1 MKAMRS
7 RGQAS
12 PAGKNIRVTRA
23 EGGLNCGMDKVRVR
37 FAPSPTGMFHIGS
50 ARTALFN
57 WLYARHCSGTFV
69 LRVEDTDASR
79 NKPEF
84 TEVIFQGLRWL
95 GLNWDEGPQPGG
107 AVKGDRGPYFQSQR
121 GEIYKKYVDRLLSEG
136 KAYESDGAV
145 KFRTPK
151 TPATVHDLI
160 CGDIVFDR
168 TNEPDLVIQR
178 KDGSPVFHL
187 VNVVDDL
194 EMKITHVI
202 RGEDHL
208 SNTHKHL
215 ALIEAFGAQ
224 PPHYAHIPLIL
235 NPNGSKMSKRD
246 VGASIQE
253 YEQEGYLP
261 AAVRN
266 YLCLLG
272 WSPKDNREILPIE
285 EVIAKFDL
293 PQVNRANARF
303 DTDKLFWINGEYF
316 RAATVEALEPLA
328 LAILQREG
336 ILGEKYDHTYFHAA
350 LSIVKEKIK
359 VGRELPAW
367 MGHFFKEDFPYDPA
381 AVKKVFTA
389 DGLANL
395 ARLRERMLQ
404 IDPMAFTTAAIEAE
418 FKVLAEVTG
427 QKLGALI
434 HPTRLAVS
442 GSPVGPSL
450 YHLLEVL
457 GRARV
462 LGRIERAEK
471 EFSAPVA
478 G

>member
-1 MKAMRS
+1 MES
-7 RGQAS
+7 
-12 PAGKNIRVTRA
+12 
-23 EGGLNCGMDKVRVR
+23 VRVR

-57 WLYARHCSGTFV
+57 WLYARHMSGTFI
-69 LRVEDTDASR
+69 LRIEDTDAAR
-79 NKPEF
+79 NKPEHV
-84 TEVIFQGLRWL
+84 EVIFQGMHWL
-95 GLNWDEGPQPGG
+95 GFNWDEGPQPGG
-107 AVKGDRGPYFQSQR
+107 TVKGDRGPYFQSQR
-121 GEIYKKYVDRLLSEG
+121 SEIYKRYVDRLLAEG
-136 KAYESDGAV
+136 KAYEFEGAV

-151 TPATVHDLI
+151 TPIVVPDLI
-160 CGDIVFDR
+160 CGDITFDR

-178 KDGSPVFHL
+178 KDGTPVFHL

-194 EMKITHVI
+194 EMGITHVI

-215 ALIEAFGAQ
+215 ALIEAFGAK
-224 PPHYAHIPLIL
+224 PPRYAHIPLIL

-246 VGASIQE
+246 VGASIDD
-253 YEQEGYLP
+253 YREQGYLAP
-261 AAVRN
+261 AVRN

-303 DTDKLFWINGEYF
+303 DADKLFWINGEYF
-316 RAATVEALEPLA
+316 RATPLEAIEPLA
-328 LAILQREG
+328 VGILQKHG
-336 ILGEKYDHTYFHAA
+336 ILGEKYDHAYFRAA
-350 LSIVKEKIK
+350 LAIVKEKIK
-359 VGRELPAW
+359 VGRELPDW
-367 MGHFFKEDFPYDPA
+367 MGHFFREDFPFDPA
-381 AVKKVFTA
+381 AAKKVFTPE
-389 DGLANL
+389 GLANIVK
-395 ARLRERMLQ
+395 LRERLAQ
-404 IDPMAFTTAAIEAE
+404 IDPKDFNAATLEAE
-418 FKVLAEVTG
+418 FKALAAASG

-457 GRARV
+457 GPARV
-462 LGRIERAEK
+462 LGRLERAEK
-471 EFSAPVA
+471 EFGAVQ

>member
-1 MKAMRS
+1 
-7 RGQAS
+7 
-12 PAGKNIRVTRA
+12 
-23 EGGLNCGMDKVRVR
+23 
-37 FAPSPTGMFHIGS
+37 MFHIGS

-57 WLYARHCSGTFV
+57 WLYARHTSGTFV
-69 LRVEDTDASR
+69 LRIEDTDAAR

-84 TEVIFQGLRWL
+84 TEVIFHGLRWL

-107 AVKGDRGPYFQSQR
+107 GVKGERGPYSQSQR
-121 GEIYKKYVDRLLSEG
+121 AAIYKTYVERLLAEG

-145 KFRTPK
+145 KFRIPK
-151 TPATVHDLI
+151 TPITVNDLI
-160 CGDIVFDR
+160 CGDIQFDR
-168 TNEPDLVIQR
+168 TNDPDLVIQR
-178 KDGSPVFHL
+178 KDGTPVFHL

-194 EMKITHVI
+194 EMGITHVI

-208 SNTHKHL
+208 SNTPKHL
-215 ALIEAFGAQ
+215 ALIEAFGAK

-246 VGASIQE
+246 VGASIQD
-253 YEQEGYLP
+253 YEDQGFLS

-303 DTDKLFWINGEYF
+303 DADKLFWINGEYF
-316 RAATVEALEPLA
+316 RAASLEAIEPLA
-328 LAILQREG
+328 LGILQRHG
-336 ILGEKYDHTYFHAA
+336 IIGEKYDHAYFRAT
-350 LSIVKEKIK
+350 LGIVKEKIK

-367 MGHFFKEDFPYDPA
+367 MGHFFREDFEFDEA
-381 AVKKVFTA
+381 ATKKVFTPE
-389 DGLANL
+389 GLANI
-395 ARLRERMLQ
+395 AKLREKLNAV
-404 IDPMAFTTAAIEAE
+404 DPGNFNSATLEAE
-418 FKVLAEVTG
+418 FKALAAATG

-442 GSPVGPSL
+442 GSAVGPSL

-462 LGRIERAEK
+462 LSRLETVEK
-471 EFSAPVA
+471 KFPVESV
-478 G
+478 